1 MSFIR
6 IKMVNSEEVEWTV
19 DKWDDYLYDGK
30 YFIIKKDGVWV
41 GMYNLDYVISIVVK

>member
-1 MSFIR
+1 MEFIR
-6 IKMVNSEEVEWTV
+6 ITMINSEEVEWSST
-19 DKWDDYLYDGK
+19 KWDDYLYDGK

>member
-1 MSFIR
+1 MEL
-6 IKMVNSEEVEWTV
+6 IKIIMTNSEEVKWTG
-19 DKWDDYLYDGK
+19 DKWDDYLYYGK

>member
-1 MSFIR
+1 MEL
-6 IKMVNSEEVEWTV
+6 IKIIMTNSEEVKWTG

-41 GMYNLDYVISIVVK
+41 GMYNLAYVISIVVK